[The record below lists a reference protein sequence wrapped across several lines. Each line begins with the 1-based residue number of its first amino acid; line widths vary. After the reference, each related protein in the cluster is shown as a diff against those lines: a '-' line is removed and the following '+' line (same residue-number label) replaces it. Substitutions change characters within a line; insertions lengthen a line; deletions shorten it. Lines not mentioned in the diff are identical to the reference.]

1 MWVSFPKVGVFRTDK
16 TIFLGLIEK
25 KQVYNN
31 HPKMYVKSSLYTGD
45 MILMQ
50 KVFMSSTCT
59 KERGYD
65 ESLTP
70 CSNRLVS
77 NFSLL
82 YTKWSDYSSM

>member
-1 MWVSFPKVGVFRTDK
+1 MWVSFPKVGVFITDK

-31 HPKMYVKSSLYTGD
+31 HPKMYVKSSCV
-45 MILMQ
+45 LMQ
-50 KVFMSSTCT
+50 KVSMSSTCT

-65 ESLTP
+65 ESLRP